1 MLELIDIHKSYE
13 GQPLLRGIS
22 FTVAAG
28 ETVCLLGP
36 SGSGKSTL
44 LRIIAGL
51 ETPEQGQ
58 VRWDGEDLVPVPV
71 HRRSFGLVFQ
81 DYAIFPHLNVAENVA
96 FGLKMQNL
104 AGAGTNLRVAS
115 ILEMV
120 NLTGFGDRRVTDLS
134 GGEQQRVALARALA
148 PNPRLLMF
156 DEPLG
161 ALDRSLREQ
170 LMDELRRILHE
181 SGVPA
186 IYVTHDQ
193 EEAFTL
199 ADRVL
204 LLHDGGIVRSGTPEQ
219 VWSDPG
225 SVWAAQFL
233 DAGNVVAGIVMSNT
247 RPFQV
252 KTSAGVFELECE
264 VVPVQY
270 ILPLRQ
276 GSCSSISSRISYGTG
291 RTRAFSGGKGLF
303 AGQPARGPASRGW
316 EGERGSGG
324 RYLPAG
330 RIQSHAGKWPGF
342 LSSRRSTDG
351 REDLSHNSSG
361 GGKMLVMKPTITVMW
376 GDPLFLVTTQS
387 VRTREKHVNRPGR
400 RWRNC
405 RNSSRITRTPISH
418 EETGVRKFKAKPS
431 VPAEGRIGPALAG
444 WGPKN
449 RRAARSLQSSHNRPP
464 QLPRWR

>member
-58 VRWDGEDLVPVPV
+58 VRWDGEDLAPVPI
-71 HRRSFGLVFQ
+71 HRRNFGLVFQ
-81 DYAIFPHLNVAENVA
+81 DYALFPHLNVAENVA

-104 AGAGTNLRVAS
+104 AGAGINLRVAS

-120 NLTGFGDRRVTDLS
+120 NLAGFGDRRVTDLS

-170 LMDELRRILHE
+170 LMGELRRILHE

-193 EEAFTL
+193 EEAFSL

-204 LLHDGGIVRSGTPEQ
+204 LLHDGGIVRNGTPEQ
-219 VWSDPG
+219 VWSDPE

-252 KTSAGVFELECE
+252 ETSAGVFELNCG
-264 VVPVQY
+264 VVPV
-270 ILPLRQ
+270 P
-276 GSCSSISSRISYGTG
+276 G
-291 RTRAFSGGKGLF
+291 RGGVVPV
-303 AGQPARGPASRGW
+303 PARGGHAHSVGEKVNLLVSR
-316 EGERGSGG
+316 RGVRQVADGRVSGVVVDVIFRQDG
-324 RYLPAG
+324 FNVTLDNGLDFYLPDVPQMG
-330 RIQSHAGKWPGF
+330 EKIY
-342 LSSRRSTDG
+342 L
-351 REDLSHNSSG
+351 
-361 GGKMLVMKPTITVMW
+361 TI
-376 GDPLFLVTTQS
+376 PA
-387 VRTREKHVNRPGR
+387 
-400 RWRNC
+400 
-405 RNSSRITRTPISH
+405 
-418 EETGVRKFKAKPS
+418 TGIKC
-431 VPAEGRIGPALAG
+431 L
-444 WGPKN
+444 
-449 RRAARSLQSSHNRPP
+449 L
-464 QLPRWR
+464 